1 MKNLLIVQIC
11 ILFSMLSC
19 VSNDIQN
26 PKDGLLHRV
35 IEHFKVGS
43 NDKKDKERVYDA
55 EDELVLQY
63 YFVYKE
69 VEEAITTAIAC
80 QSDFSKT
87 GQYIPVCHK
96 DFVVDSVINVS
107 DETIDETIAAE
118 FWKLYTDKY
127 GMDIPSKARDSNTGK
142 LYTINELLEI
152 YPDSVRTEFDD
163 KLWHRARVQGIDM
176 SDMLRAYELCKWK
189 SLPKLIYYRGSKPK
203 YLPTSVQYTQWIYS
217 DKTEDFTREITLC
230 DNFAIVTEIEGET
243 KKSYRACCSVY
254 DKHINVSHSKFSQ
267 VEYNY
272 CTYSYS
278 FTLTKENS
286 KYVLI
291 DDDDKT
297 HYYRYK
303 FAGKVNKTDFEKYRY
318 PLP

>member
-1 MKNLLIVQIC
+1 MKNLLIQIC
-11 ILFSMLSC
+11 ILFSLLGC
-19 VSNDIQN
+19 VSNDSQN
-26 PKDGLLHRV
+26 KNDDLLHRV

-43 NDKKDKERVYDA
+43 DNKKDMKKVYDA
-55 EDELVLQY
+55 EDTLVLQY

-69 VEEAITTAIAC
+69 VEEEITTAMSH

-87 GQYIPVCHK
+87 GQYIPDCHK

-142 LYTINELLEI
+142 LYTINELREI
-152 YPDSVRTEFDD
+152 YPDSVRTEFND
-163 KLWHRARVQGIDM
+163 KLWHRARVQGIEM

-189 SLPKLIYYRGSKPK
+189 SLPKLIKYHGYKPK
-203 YLPTSVQYTQWIYS
+203 YLPESVQYTQWIYT

-243 KKSYRACCSVY
+243 KKSYRARCSVN
-254 DKHINVSHSKFSQ
+254 DKHIDVSHSKFTQ

-272 CTYSYS
+272 QTCWYS
-278 FTLTKENS
+278 FRITKENS

-291 DDDDKT
+291 DDGDKT